1 MLAKLHRIVEAVNQ
15 APEFDSAL
23 RTMVT
28 RVKAAMETDVCS
40 IYIADHSAS
49 EFVLMA
55 SDGLRVAPGER
66 VTLSFGEG
74 LISLAAQREEPLN
87 VANATLHPSYKLVES
102 VEEEAFKAMLVA
114 PIIHQRKVLGVMA
127 VQQAHARAFS
137 EDEEA
142 FIVTLA
148 AQLAAVIAHAEAKGL
163 LAGQAAP
170 WLRSLRAIPGSP
182 GVGIG
187 TAFIGKPAARLSSVV
202 PRKTDKPWRQIRLF
216 RKAVLQTRRELQ
228 ELARQVATH
237 VAEDTLAIFDVYQ
250 GLLDAAS
257 LGDAVERTITDGWM
271 AQTAVKM
278 VVEDFVAQF
287 EDLDDS
293 YLRERA
299 VDVRDL
305 GQRILSHLQKRNQ
318 RELEIPDNCI
328 LVAEEVTASM
338 LAELPREKL
347 QGIVSMSGSAN
358 SHAAIMARSMGV
370 PAVLGI
376 EDVPL
381 EYLDQQ
387 FLIVDGYSGELFVN
401 PFEQVLDEYRQLQQ
415 EELEL
420 EAIVAEHRDLPAE
433 TIDGQSI
440 SLQINAGLNIE
451 HGVEQQ
457 GKFDGIGLYRTE
469 IPFMMQDRF
478 PTETEQ
484 RELYHQVLKNFGDL
498 PVVMRT
504 LDVGG
509 DKPLPYFPLRED
521 NPFLGWRGIRLTLDH
536 PEIFLVQARAMLAAN
551 IGQGNL
557 KILLPMISSLEEV
570 DEASRLINQAYFE
583 VRNELVQKQPG
594 KELARPE
601 LGVMIEVPAI
611 LYQLDEVAKRVDF
624 FSVGTNDLTQYL
636 LAVDRNNPRVAS
648 LYDPYHPSVLR
659 ALTHIIE
666 TCNELNKPVSVC
678 GEFAGE
684 PGGALLLT
692 AMGYRNLSM
701 SSQNLD
707 KIKWIIRNVHTS
719 TLQVLLAQ
727 AMKAKY
733 PEQVRRV
740 VNNKLESLGL
750 GGFVRAGK

>member
-15 APEFDSAL
+15 APEFESAL
-23 RTMVT
+23 NTMVT
-28 RVKAAMETDVCS
+28 RVKAALETDVCS
-40 IYIADHSAS
+40 IYIADHQAG
-49 EFVLMA
+49 EFILTA
-55 SDGLRVAPGER
+55 TDGLQVQPGER
-66 VTLSFGEG
+66 ITLAFGEG

-87 VANATLHPSYKLVES
+87 IADASAHPSYKLVES
-102 VEEEAFKAMLVA
+102 VQEEAFRAMLVA
-114 PIIHQRKVLGVMA
+114 PIIHQRKVLGVLA
-127 VQQAHARAFS
+127 VQQSEARAFNA
-137 EDEEA
+137 DEEA
-142 FIVTLA
+142 FVVTLA
-148 AQLAAVIAHAEAKGL
+148 AQLASVIAHAEAKGL
-163 LAGQAAP
+163 LSGHAAP

-182 GVGIG
+182 GVAIG
-187 TAFIGKPAARLSSVV
+187 KAFIGHPAARLSAVV
-202 PRKTDKPWRQIRLF
+202 PRKTEKTWRHIRLF
-216 RKAVLQTRRELQ
+216 RKAVMQTRRELKD
-228 ELARQVATH
+228 LATQVAGY

-257 LGDAVERTITDGWM
+257 LGDAVESKIQDGWM
-271 AQTAVKM
+271 AQTAVKLT
-278 VVEDFVAQF
+278 VEDFVSQF

-305 GQRILSHLQKRNQ
+305 GQRILSHLQKRSQ
-318 RELEIPDNCI
+318 RDIQVPDDCI

-338 LAELPREKL
+338 LAEVPRDKL
-347 QGIVSMSGSAN
+347 RGIVSLRGSAN

-381 EYLDQQ
+381 QYLDEQ

-401 PFEQVLDEYRQLQQ
+401 PFEQVLEEYQQLLQ
-415 EELEL
+415 EEQEL
-420 EAIVAEHRDLPAE
+420 AETVAMHRDLPAE
-433 TIDGQSI
+433 TTDGEAI

-451 HGVEQQ
+451 HGVEQN
-457 GKFDGIGLYRTE
+457 GMFDGIGLYRTE

-484 RELYHQVLKNFGDL
+484 RDLYHQVLANFGDL

-509 DKPLPYFPLRED
+509 DKPLPYFPLHED

-536 PEIFLVQARAMLAAN
+536 PEIFLVQARAMMSAN
-551 IGQGNL
+551 IGRGNL

-570 DEASRLINQAYFE
+570 DEAARLLNQAYFE
-583 VRNELVQKQPG
+583 VRNELVQTHPG
-594 KELARPE
+594 EELARPE
-601 LGVMIEVPAI
+601 LGVMIEVPSI
-611 LYQLDEVAKRVDF
+611 LYQLDTIAPRVDF

-648 LYDPYHPSVLR
+648 LYDPYHPAVLR
-659 ALTHIIE
+659 ALMHIIKS
-666 TCNELNKPVSVC
+666 CKKLDKPVSVC

-684 PGGALLLT
+684 PGGALLLA
-692 AMGYRNLSM
+692 AMGYRQLSM
-701 SSQNLD
+701 SHQNLD
-707 KIKWIIRNVHTS
+707 KVKWIIRNVHSS

-727 AMKAKY
+727 ALQARH
-733 PEQVRRV
+733 PSQVRRV
-740 VNNKLESLGL
+740 VNDKLESLGL